1 MSVSIEKITPI
12 IIRVGDFSDDS
23 VFNIGAISI
32 GVISFDILQMNSL
45 RSLQLEVLHDSLLNW
60 IIPQVFGSWVKLNP
74 LIQFE

>member
-1 MSVSIEKITPI
+1 MIVKKAIMSVSIEKITPI

-60 IIPQVFGSWVKLNP
+60 IIPQVFGS
-74 LIQFE
+74 